1 MTERRIDMVN
11 AYNTMKIIIKSK
23 KKSREYCEG
32 KLNTFYAVDA
42 LTDDQYNELVVLVN
56 ELYGEE

>member
-1 MTERRIDMVN
+1 MVN

-42 LTDDQYNELVVLVN
+42 LTDDQHNELVVLVN

>member
-1 MTERRIDMVN
+1 MVN

-42 LTDDQYNELVVLVN
+42 LTDDQYNELVDLVA
-56 ELYGEE
+56 ELYRED